1 MCLVN
6 GCWQSGKPCAS
17 SKTNAPSNWVE
28 HQPVCCTQVGVGY
41 KVNGKTSSSNAT
53 TPNQKRSYFLACICI
68 CCPAGRCRVQGQRQD
83 AQQLQ
88 QPSPVVLPLP
98 NLALLHLLPASALH
112 PSGWCG
118 LQGQRQDAQQ
128 QHASK
133 HRGLGS
139 SRGELLPFVMQY
151 VSVCASHEL

>member
-53 TPNQKRSYFLACICI
+53 TPNQNRSYFLACICI

-98 NLALLHLLPASALH
+98 NLALLHLLPASPCIPQVGVGYKVNGKTLSSSM
-112 PSGWCG
+112 P
-118 LQGQRQDAQQ
+118 
-128 QHASK
+128 ASIED
-133 HRGLGS
+133 LEAAEVS
-139 SRGELLPFVMQY
+139 CFLL
-151 VSVCASHEL
+151 